1 MPHEYFATCPKG
13 TAELLAAEIAEFGG
27 TSLKTRVGGV
37 AFVGDLEVAY
47 RACLWSR
54 VANRIFLI
62 LAHFPAADEAAL
74 YLGVSAID
82 WTAHLR
88 IDGTLAVDASTNRS
102 QLTHSQYIAQR
113 TKDAIV
119 DQLRDAQGLRP
130 NVDTHNPDVRINV
143 YVDRDV
149 AQVAL
154 DLASESLH
162 RRGYRTRQ
170 GAAPLKENLAAAI
183 LLRAHWPALAATGAA
198 LVDPMCGSGTFLIEA
213 ALIAGDIAPG
223 LAREHIGCARW
234 QGHDAALWER
244 LIAEA
249 VARSAA
255 GIAKIPPLLG
265 FDEDPRA
272 VETALEN
279 SANAGLSQ
287 YIQVECRSL
296 QQAAPPAESKPGL
309 VVCNPPYGERLGVR
323 AEMATLYR
331 EFGHQLRTHFQD
343 WEAALLIG
351 DSALGNAFGVKA
363 QRLHALFN
371 GALECTLLRLT
382 LTPEFFNPEMPPG
395 SARIVRA
402 QQRIAKQATPSA
414 GAAMFANRIQK
425 NLRLHGRWARRNQV
439 SCYRLYDADMPEYA
453 LAIDLYQTAETWLHV
468 QEYAAPATIAE
479 DKARARLDEAL
490 AQLPDLLA
498 VPPERVIFKRRQK
511 QRGAAQYERLADAG
525 NFLEVSEQG
534 LKFRVNLRDYLDTGL
549 FLDHRLTRAL
559 LRERAAGHEML
570 NLFAY
575 TGSASVYAAA
585 GGARSTTSV
594 DMSGPYCA
602 WARQNLALNGFGL
615 PRHEVIQADCLEWLA
630 QPPHR
635 RYGMIFLDPPTFSNS
650 KRMAGTLD
658 IQRDHVSLIEQCLK
672 WLAPV
677 GTLFFSTNLRRFKL
691 DAGAL
696 PDLEIID
703 RSRETLP
710 EDFKRDARIHQC
722 FEIKRRVSESA
733 K

>member
-13 TAELLAAEIAEFGG
+13 TVELLAAEIVEFGG
-27 TSLKTRVGGV
+27 TSCKAGVGGV
-37 AFVGDLEVAY
+37 AFTGDLEVAY

-54 VANRIFLI
+54 VANRVVLI
-62 LAHFPAADEAAL
+62 LARFPAADEAAL
-74 YLGVSAID
+74 YSGVSAVD
-82 WTAHLR
+82 WAAHLR
-88 IDGTLAVDASTNRS
+88 ISGTLAVDAVTSRS
-102 QLTHSQYIAQR
+102 QLSHSQYVAQR

-130 NVDTHNPDVRINV
+130 NVDTHQPDVRVNV
-143 YVDRDV
+143 YVDRDT
-149 AQVAL
+149 AQIAI
-154 DLASESLH
+154 DLAGESLH

-183 LLRAHWPALAATGAA
+183 LLRARWPALAATGAA

-223 LAREHIGCARW
+223 LARGQPGCARW
-234 QGHDAALWER
+234 SGHDAALWET
-244 LIAEA
+244 LVAEA
-249 VARSAA
+249 ATRKAVGAA
-255 GIAKIPPLLG
+255 QIPPLLG

-279 SANAGLSQ
+279 IANAELTPF
-287 YIQVECRSL
+287 IQVECRSL
-296 QQAAPPAESKPGL
+296 QQAAPPAEFRSGL
-309 VVCNPPYGERLGVR
+309 VVCNPPYGERLSVR
-323 AEMATLYR
+323 AEMANLYR
-331 EFGHQLRTHFQD
+331 EFGQQLRTHFQG

-351 DSALGNAFGVKA
+351 DSALGNAFGIKA
-363 QRLHALFN
+363 HRLHALFN

-382 LTPEFFNPEMPPG
+382 LTQEFFNPEMPPG

-402 QQRIAKQATPSA
+402 QQRIAKQQGPSA
-414 GAAMFANRIQK
+414 GAAMFANRLQK
-425 NLRLHGRWARRNQV
+425 NLRLQGRWARRNQV

-468 QEYAAPATIAE
+468 QEYAAPATIDE
-479 DKARARLDEAL
+479 DKARTRLDEAL
-490 AQLPDLLA
+490 AQLPALLA
-498 VPPERVIFKRRQK
+498 VPPERVIFKRRQR
-511 QRGAAQYERLADAG
+511 QRGAAQYERLADAA
-525 NFLEVSEQG
+525 NFLEVIEQG

-658 IQRDHVSLIEQCLK
+658 IQRDHVGLIEQCLN

-691 DAGAL
+691 DADAL
-696 PDLEIID
+696 KDLEIVD

-722 FEIKRRVSESA
+722 FEIRRRVSE
-733 K
+733 

>member
-1 MPHEYFATCPKG
+1 MSFEYFATCPKG
-13 TAELLAAEIAEFGG
+13 TVELLASELLDCGAS
-27 TSLKTRVGGV
+27 SLKTRAGGV
-37 AFVGDLEVAY
+37 TFVGDLEVAY

-54 VANRIFLI
+54 VANRVLLI
-62 LAHFPAADEAAL
+62 LARFPTTDAATL
-74 YLGVSAID
+74 YAGVCAID
-82 WTAHLR
+82 WSAHLQ
-88 IDGTLAVDASTNRS
+88 IDSTLAVDTVVSRS

-119 DQLRDAQGLRP
+119 DQMRDAQGKRP
-130 NVDTHNPDVRINV
+130 NVDTHHPDVRVNV
-143 YVDRDV
+143 YLDRDQ
-149 AQVAL
+149 AQIAI
-154 DLASESLH
+154 DLSGESLH
-162 RRGYRTRQ
+162 RRGYRTGQ

-183 LLRAHWPALAATGAA
+183 LLRARWPALAATGAA
-198 LVDPMCGSGTFLIEA
+198 LVEPMCGSGTFLIEA
-213 ALIAGDIAPG
+213 AMIAGDIAPG
-223 LAREHIGCARW
+223 LAREQVGCARW
-234 QGHDAALWER
+234 RGHDAALWET
-244 LIAEA
+244 LFFEA
-249 VARSAA
+249 TARRAA
-255 GIAKIPPLLG
+255 GDDKIPPLLG

-272 VETALEN
+272 VETAREN
-279 SANAGLSQ
+279 IANAGLARH
-287 YIQVECRSL
+287 IRVECRNL
-296 QQAAPPAESKPGL
+296 QQASPPTEFKPGL

-323 AEMATLYR
+323 AEMASLYR
-331 EFGHQLRTHFQD
+331 EFGHQLRTHFQG

-351 DSALGNAFGVKA
+351 DSALGNAFGIKA
-363 QRLHALFN
+363 QRMHALFN
-371 GALECTLLRLT
+371 GALECTLLRLS
-382 LTPEFFNPEMPPG
+382 LQPEFFNPEMPPG
-395 SARIVRA
+395 SARVVRA
-402 QQRIAKQATPSA
+402 QQRIAKQDAPSA

-425 NLRLHGRWARRNQV
+425 NLRLLGRWARRNQV

-453 LAIDLYQTAETWLHV
+453 LAIDLYQTDQTWLHV
-468 QEYAAPATIAE
+468 QEYAAPATIE
-479 DKARARLDEAL
+479 QDKARARLDEAL
-490 AQLPDLLA
+490 AQLPALLT

-511 QRGAAQYERLADAG
+511 QRGTAQYERLAEAG
-525 NFLEVSEQG
+525 NFLEVREQG

-559 LRERAAGHEML
+559 LRDRAAGHEML

-575 TGSASVYAAA
+575 TGSGSVYAAA
-585 GGARSTTSV
+585 GGARGTTSI
-594 DMSGPYCA
+594 DMSATYCA

-691 DAGAL
+691 DGESL
-696 PDLEIID
+696 KDLEITD
-703 RSRETLP
+703 LSRETLP

-722 FEIKRRVSESA
+722 FEIRRLERP
-733 K
+733 